1 MTFLLSVW
9 SCMLSLFLW
18 VLQLVVLLIQII
30 SEFKFSVHVSANDC
44 ERLPN

>member
-9 SCMLSLFLW
+9 SCMLSRFLW

-30 SEFKFSVHVSANDC
+30 SEFKFSVHVSVNDC